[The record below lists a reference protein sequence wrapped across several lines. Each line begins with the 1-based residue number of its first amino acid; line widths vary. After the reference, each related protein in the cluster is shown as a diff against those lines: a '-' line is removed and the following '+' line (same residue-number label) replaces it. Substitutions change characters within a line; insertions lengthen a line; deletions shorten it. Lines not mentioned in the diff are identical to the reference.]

1 MKSDVTSKN
10 KISKKREDMSKLDE
24 LIKELCPN
32 GVEYKKLGELGTI
45 YNGLTGKNK
54 NDFIEGNQKYITY
67 VNVFNNISIDI
78 ETQDKVKIDRN
89 EKQNKV
95 EYGDIIFTASSEN
108 IEDVGMTSVLTN
120 VIEEDLYLNS
130 FCFGFRFKTNIMLP
144 SFSKYLFRSENL
156 RKQIRKTAN
165 GVTRYNISKEK
176 IKEILVPILPLKI
189 QEEIVRI
196 LDDYTKSVEE
206 LKEKLNKELIARKKQ
221 YSWYRDYLLKFENKV
236 EIVKLGSIS
245 ELKSGGTPKTENLEY
260 WENGNIPWMSS
271 GEVNKGNIYE
281 TEKKITKEG
290 YNNSSA
296 KMLPKNTVVIALAGQ
311 GKTRGT
317 VAITRIELCTNQS
330 ICGIIANEKL
340 NSDFLYHYLKT
351 QYENLRQLSSG
362 DGTRGG
368 LNLKMLNNYLVPLPP
383 LEVQKRI
390 VEVLDNFEK
399 TCKELNIE
407 LSSEIEKK
415 QKEYEFVR
423 NYLLTFEEK
432 SRQAILACEL
442 ASLRS
447 KQQAQNLIKILQYVY
462 GYVEVRLGD
471 IGSIVRGNGLQK
483 RDFTEEGVG
492 CIHYGQIYT
501 KYGMAT
507 EKIISFVEESLA
519 EKLRKVEKGD
529 IIFAVTSENIEDLCK
544 CVVWLGEEE
553 IVTGGH
559 TAILKH
565 NQNSKFLAYYF
576 QTEAFHSQKRKLA
589 TGTKVMDVTATKLE
603 EILVPLPPLE
613 EQQRIVDILD
623 RFDKLCNDISE
634 GLPAEIEARQ
644 KQYEYYR
651 EKLLS
656 FKKL

>member
-1 MKSDVTSKN
+1 
-10 KISKKREDMSKLDE
+10 MSRLDE

-32 GVEYKKLGELGTI
+32 GVEYKELGEVLVSLNTGLNPRKFFRLNTEDATNYYVTIREIQKNRIQFSDKTDRINQEALILCNKRANLEKGDILFSGTGTI
-45 YNGLTGKNK
+45 GEVAIVDETPNNWSIKEGVYSLKPISTSINSKFLMYILQTKN
-54 NDFIEGNQKYITY
+54 I
-67 VNVFNNISIDI
+67 
-78 ETQDKVKIDRN
+78 
-89 EKQNKV
+89 
-95 EYGDIIFTASSEN
+95 
-108 IEDVGMTSVLTN
+108 
-120 VIEEDLYLNS
+120 
-130 FCFGFRFKTNIMLP
+130 
-144 SFSKYLFRSENL
+144 
-156 RKQIRKTAN
+156 
-165 GVTRYNISKEK
+165 KEK
-176 IKEILVPILPLKI
+176 YFQKVVGGTVKSITMADLKKVDIPIPPLEVQK
-189 QEEIVRI
+189 EIVRI
-196 LDDYTKSVEE
+196 LDNYTKSVEE
-206 LKEKLNKELIARKKQ
+206 LKEKLNAELIARKKQ

-236 EIVKLGSIS
+236 KIVKLG
-245 ELKSGGTPKTENLEY
+245 ELFEFKNGINKEKSSFGKGTPIINYVNVYKKNKIYFEDLQGLVEATDDELTRYKVKRGDVFFTRTSETIEEIGFTSVLLEDIENCVFSGFLLRARPLTDLLLPEY
-260 WENGNIPWMSS
+260 CAYCFSTSSIRNAIIRKSTYTTRALINGTSLS
-271 GEVNKGNIYE
+271 
-281 TEKKITKEG
+281 
-290 YNNSSA
+290 
-296 KMLPKNTVVIALAGQ
+296 Q
-311 GKTRGT
+311 
-317 VAITRIELCTNQS
+317 IE
-330 ICGIIANEKL
+330 I
-340 NSDFLYHYLKT
+340 
-351 QYENLRQLSSG
+351 
-362 DGTRGG
+362 
-368 LNLKMLNNYLVPLPP
+368 PLPP

-399 TCKELNIE
+399 ICNDLNIG
-407 LSSEIEKK
+407 LPAEIEAR
-415 QKEYEFVR
+415 QKEYEFYR
-423 NYLLTFEEK
+423 NFLLTFNNEEIY
-432 SRQAILACEL
+432 AL
-442 ASLRS
+442 S
-447 KQQAQNLIKILQYVY
+447 KQVQNLIKILQYVY

-507 EKIISFVEESLA
+507 EKTISFVEESLA

-559 TAILKH
+559 SAILKH

-603 EILVPLPPLE
+603 EILIPLPPLE

-623 RFDKLCNDISE
+623 RFDRLCNDISE

-651 EKLLS
+651 EKLLN

>member
-1 MKSDVTSKN
+1 
-10 KISKKREDMSKLDE
+10 MSKLDK

-32 GVEYKKLGELGTI
+32 GVEYKKLGELGTL

-95 EYGDIIFTASSEN
+95 EYGDVIFTASSEN

-120 VIEEDLYLNS
+120 LIEEDLYLNS
-130 FCFGFRFKTNIMLP
+130 FCFGFRFSTDIMLP

-236 EIVKLGSIS
+236 KIVKLG
-245 ELKSGGTPKTENLEY
+245 ELFEFKNGINKEKSSFGKGTPIINYVNVYKKNKIYFEDLQGLVEATDDELIRYKVKRGDVFFTRTSETIEEIGFTSVLLEDIENCVFSGFLLRARPLTDLLLPEY
-260 WENGNIPWMSS
+260 CAYCFSTSSMRNAIIRKSTYTTRALINGTSLS
-271 GEVNKGNIYE
+271 
-281 TEKKITKEG
+281 
-290 YNNSSA
+290 
-296 KMLPKNTVVIALAGQ
+296 Q
-311 GKTRGT
+311 
-317 VAITRIELCTNQS
+317 IE
-330 ICGIIANEKL
+330 I
-340 NSDFLYHYLKT
+340 
-351 QYENLRQLSSG
+351 
-362 DGTRGG
+362 
-368 LNLKMLNNYLVPLPP
+368 PLPP

-399 TCKELNIE
+399 ICNDLNIG
-407 LSSEIEKK
+407 LPAEIEAR
-415 QKEYEFVR
+415 QKEYEFYR
-423 NYLLTFEEK
+423 NFLLTFNNEEIY
-432 SRQAILACEL
+432 AL
-442 ASLRS
+442 S
-447 KQQAQNLIKILQYVY
+447 KQASKQVQNLIKILQYVY

-501 KYGMAT
+501 KYGMVA
-507 EKIISFVEESLA
+507 EKTISFVEESLA

-559 TAILKH
+559 SAILKH

-603 EILVPLPPLE
+603 EILIPLPPLE

-623 RFDKLCNDISE
+623 RFDRLCNDISE

-656 FKKL
+656 FKKI

>member
-1 MKSDVTSKN
+1 
-10 KISKKREDMSKLDE
+10 MSRLDE

-32 GVEYKKLGELGTI
+32 GVEYKKLGELGTL

-95 EYGDIIFTASSEN
+95 EYGDVIFTASSEN

-120 VIEEDLYLNS
+120 LIEEDLYLNS
-130 FCFGFRFKTNIMLP
+130 FCFGLRFSTDIMLP

-206 LKEKLNKELIARKKQ
+206 LKEKLNAELITRKKQ
-221 YSWYRDYLLKFENKV
+221 YSWYRDYLLKFENKIK
-236 EIVKLGSIS
+236 IVKLG
-245 ELKSGGTPKTENLEY
+245 ELFEFKNGINKEKSSFGKGTPIINYVNVYKKNKIYFEDLQGLVEATDDELIRYKVKRGDVFFTRTSETIEEIGFTSVLLEDIENCVFSGFLLRARPLTDLLLPEY
-260 WENGNIPWMSS
+260 CAYCFSTSSMRNAIIRKSTYTTRALINGTSLS
-271 GEVNKGNIYE
+271 
-281 TEKKITKEG
+281 
-290 YNNSSA
+290 
-296 KMLPKNTVVIALAGQ
+296 Q
-311 GKTRGT
+311 
-317 VAITRIELCTNQS
+317 IE
-330 ICGIIANEKL
+330 I
-340 NSDFLYHYLKT
+340 
-351 QYENLRQLSSG
+351 
-362 DGTRGG
+362 
-368 LNLKMLNNYLVPLPP
+368 PLPP

-507 EKIISFVEESLA
+507 EKTISFVEESLA
-519 EKLRKVEKGD
+519 EKLRKVETGD

-576 QTEAFHSQKRKLA
+576 QTKSFHSQKRKLA
-589 TGTKVMDVTATKLE
+589 TGTKVMDITATKLE
-603 EILVPLPPLE
+603 EILIPLPPLE

-651 EKLLS
+651 EKLLN

>member
-1 MKSDVTSKN
+1 
-10 KISKKREDMSKLDE
+10 MSKLDE

-32 GVEYKKLGELGTI
+32 GVEYKELGEVLVSLNTGLNPRKFFRLNTEDATNYYVTIREIQKNRIQFSDKTDRINQEALILCNKRANLEKGDILFSGTGTI
-45 YNGLTGKNK
+45 GEVAIVDETPNNWSIKEGVYSLKPISTSINSKFLMYILQTKN
-54 NDFIEGNQKYITY
+54 I
-67 VNVFNNISIDI
+67 
-78 ETQDKVKIDRN
+78 
-89 EKQNKV
+89 
-95 EYGDIIFTASSEN
+95 
-108 IEDVGMTSVLTN
+108 
-120 VIEEDLYLNS
+120 
-130 FCFGFRFKTNIMLP
+130 
-144 SFSKYLFRSENL
+144 
-156 RKQIRKTAN
+156 
-165 GVTRYNISKEK
+165 KEK
-176 IKEILVPILPLKI
+176 YFQKVVGGTVKSITMADLKKVDIPIPPLEI

-221 YSWYRDYLLKFENKV
+221 YSWYRDYLLNFENRV

-245 ELKSGGTPKTENLEY
+245 NIVRGASPRPISNYITLEEDGINWIKIGDVDSESRY
-260 WENGNIPWMSS
+260 VE
-271 GEVNKGNIYE
+271 E
-281 TEKKITKEG
+281 TKEKITQEG
-290 YNNSSA
+290 AKKSRIVKKGDLILSNSMSFGRPYIVNQEGCIHDGWI
-296 KMLPKNTVVIALAGQ
+296 LISDYQ
-311 GKTRGT
+311 
-317 VAITRIELCTNQS
+317 TNYS
-330 ICGIIANEKL
+330 T
-340 NSDFLYHYLKT
+340 DFLYYLLTTNKVQKYMRDNVVSGT
-351 QYENLRQLSSG
+351 VQNLNI
-362 DGTRGG
+362 DIVK
-368 LNLKMLNNYLVPLPP
+368 NIEIPLPP

-399 TCKELNIE
+399 ICNNLNIG
-407 LSSEIEKK
+407 LPAEIEARQK
-415 QKEYEFVR
+415 QYEFYR
-423 NYLLTFEEK
+423 NFLLTFNNEEIY
-432 SRQAILACEL
+432 AL
-442 ASLRS
+442 S
-447 KQQAQNLIKILQYVY
+447 KQASKQAQNLIKILQYVY

-471 IGSIVRGNGLQK
+471 IASIVRGNGLQK

-501 KYGMAT
+501 KYGMVA
-507 EKIISFVEESLA
+507 EKTISFVEESLA

-544 CVVWLGEEE
+544 CIVWLGEEE

-613 EQQRIVDILD
+613 QQQRIVDILD
-623 RFDKLCNDISE
+623 RFDRLCNDISE

>member
-1 MKSDVTSKN
+1 
-10 KISKKREDMSKLDE
+10 MSRLDE

-32 GVEYKKLGELGTI
+32 GVEYKELGEIFNLKNGYTPSKSNSEYWENADVNWFRIEDINTNGGILKNSIQRVNIKGIKGNLFAAKSLIVSTTATIGKHALILKEFICNQQFTCLTIKENYEKI
-45 YNGLTGKNK
+45 YNSKFMYYYFFKISELVKKNLK
-54 NDFIEGNQKYITY
+54 VSSFPSVDM
-67 VNVFNNISIDI
+67 
-78 ETQDKVKIDRN
+78 DK
-89 EKQNKV
+89 
-95 EYGDIIFTASSEN
+95 
-108 IEDVGMTSVLTN
+108 
-120 VIEEDLYLNS
+120 
-130 FCFGFRFKTNIMLP
+130 FKKFLIPLP
-144 SFSKYLFRSENL
+144 
-156 RKQIRKTAN
+156 
-165 GVTRYNISKEK
+165 
-176 IKEILVPILPLKI
+176 PLKV
-189 QEEIVRI
+189 QEEIVKI

-206 LKEKLNKELIARKKQ
+206 LKEKLNAELITRKKQ

-236 EIVKLGSIS
+236 EMVTLGDIS
-245 ELKSGGTPKTENLEY
+245 EYSKDKIDIKELNSENYIGIENMLQDAKGVIKSSCLLTEGRCTKFFEGDILI
-260 WENGNIPWMSS
+260 GNIRP
-271 GEVNKGNIYE
+271 YL
-281 TEKKITKEG
+281 KKIWLSDRIG
-290 YNNSSA
+290 GA
-296 KMLPKNTVVIALAGQ
+296 NTDVLVI
-311 GKTRGT
+311 KKS
-317 VAITRIELCTNQS
+317 IES
-330 ICGIIANEKL
+330 IDNK
-340 NSDFLYHYLKT
+340 YLFFV
-351 QYENLRQLSSG
+351 LSSEKFFSYVMKSVKAG
-362 DGTRGG
+362 KMPRG
-368 LNLKMLNNYLVPLPP
+368 NKEMIMKYQFPLPP

-399 TCKELNIE
+399 TCKKLNIE
-407 LSSEIEKK
+407 LSSEIEIK

-501 KYGMAT
+501 KYGMVA
-507 EKIISFVEESLA
+507 EKTISFVEESLA

-529 IIFAVTSENIEDLCK
+529 IIFTVTSENIEDLCK

-576 QTEAFHSQKRKLA
+576 QTEAFHNQKRKLA
-589 TGTKVMDVTATKLE
+589 TGTKVIDVTATKLE
-603 EILVPLPPLE
+603 EILIPLPSLE

-644 KQYEYYR
+644 KQYEYFR

-656 FKKL
+656 FKKI

>member
-1 MKSDVTSKN
+1 
-10 KISKKREDMSKLDE
+10 MSKLDK

-32 GVEYKKLGELGTI
+32 GVEYKKLGELGTL

-95 EYGDIIFTASSEN
+95 EYGDVIFTASSEN

-120 VIEEDLYLNS
+120 LIEEDLYLNS
-130 FCFGFRFKTNIMLP
+130 FCFGFRFSTDIMLP

-236 EIVKLGSIS
+236 KIVKLG
-245 ELKSGGTPKTENLEY
+245 ELFEFKNGINKEKSSFGKGTPIINYVNVYKKNKIYFEDLQGLVEATDDELIRYKVKRGDVFFTRTSETIEEIGFTSVLLEDIENCVFSGFLLRARPLTDLLLPEY
-260 WENGNIPWMSS
+260 CAYCFSTSSMRNAIIRKSTYTTRALINGTSLS
-271 GEVNKGNIYE
+271 
-281 TEKKITKEG
+281 
-290 YNNSSA
+290 
-296 KMLPKNTVVIALAGQ
+296 Q
-311 GKTRGT
+311 
-317 VAITRIELCTNQS
+317 IE
-330 ICGIIANEKL
+330 I
-340 NSDFLYHYLKT
+340 
-351 QYENLRQLSSG
+351 
-362 DGTRGG
+362 
-368 LNLKMLNNYLVPLPP
+368 PLPP

-399 TCKELNIE
+399 ICNDLNIG
-407 LSSEIEKK
+407 LPAEIEAR
-415 QKEYEFVR
+415 QKEYEFYR
-423 NYLLTFEEK
+423 NFLLTFNNEEIY
-432 SRQAILACEL
+432 AL
-442 ASLRS
+442 S
-447 KQQAQNLIKILQYVY
+447 KQASKQASKQVQNLIKILQYVY

-501 KYGMAT
+501 KYGMVA
-507 EKIISFVEESLA
+507 EKTISFVEESLA

-559 TAILKH
+559 SAILKH

-603 EILVPLPPLE
+603 EILIPLPPLE

-623 RFDKLCNDISE
+623 RFDRLCNDISE

-656 FKKL
+656 FKKI

>member
-10 KISKKREDMSKLDE
+10 KISKKREDMSRLDE

-32 GVEYKKLGELGTI
+32 GVEYKELGEIAKVTI
-45 YNGLTGKNK
+45 GEFVHKDKQSENAEYPVFNGGISNTGYYNDYNEEKDKIIMSARGANAGYINRVFVNYWAGNSCYTINTNDEIMNWNFLYYVLKNK
-54 NDFIEGNQKYITY
+54 EK
-67 VNVFNNISIDI
+67 NILS
-78 ETQDKVKIDRN
+78 
-89 EKQNKV
+89 KQQ
-95 EYGDIIFTASSEN
+95 TAS
-108 IEDVGMTSVLTN
+108 I
-120 VIEEDLYLNS
+120 
-130 FCFGFRFKTNIMLP
+130 P
-144 SFSKYLFRSENL
+144 S
-156 RKQIRKTAN
+156 
-165 GVTRYNISKEK
+165 ISKKQVEG
-176 IKEILVPILPLKI
+176 ILVPIPPLEVQK
-189 QEEIVRI
+189 EIVRI
-196 LDDYTKSVEE
+196 LDNYTKSVEE
-206 LKEKLNKELIARKKQ
+206 LKEKLNAELITRKKQ

-330 ICGIIANEKL
+330 ICGIIPNEKL

-442 ASLRS
+442 A
-447 KQQAQNLIKILQYVY
+447 
-462 GYVEVRLGD
+462 
-471 IGSIVRGNGLQK
+471 
-483 RDFTEEGVG
+483 
-492 CIHYGQIYT
+492 
-501 KYGMAT
+501 
-507 EKIISFVEESLA
+507 
-519 EKLRKVEKGD
+519 
-529 IIFAVTSENIEDLCK
+529 
-544 CVVWLGEEE
+544 
-553 IVTGGH
+553 
-559 TAILKH
+559 
-565 NQNSKFLAYYF
+565 
-576 QTEAFHSQKRKLA
+576 
-589 TGTKVMDVTATKLE
+589 
-603 EILVPLPPLE
+603 
-613 EQQRIVDILD
+613 
-623 RFDKLCNDISE
+623 
-634 GLPAEIEARQ
+634 
-644 KQYEYYR
+644 
-651 EKLLS
+651 
-656 FKKL
+656 

>member
-1 MKSDVTSKN
+1 MN
-10 KISKKREDMSKLDE
+10 KLDE

-32 GVEYKKLGELGTI
+32 GVEYKKTKDIVQEKFWIMPETPNFIEEGIPYITSKNIKNGFIDFKDVKYVSVDDYNRISNNRKIKKDDMLITMIGTI
-45 YNGLTGKNK
+45 GEVAIVEDEIDFYGQNLYLLRMNNEIILNK
-54 NDFIEGNQKYITY
+54 YYYYYITL
-67 VNVFNNISIDI
+67 N
-78 ETQDKVKIDRN
+78 KIKRTLVEKRN
-89 EKQNKV
+89 
-95 EYGDIIFTASSEN
+95 TSSQGYIKAGN
-108 IEDVGMTSVLTN
+108 IE
-120 VIEEDLYLNS
+120 
-130 FCFGFRFKTNIMLP
+130 
-144 SFSKYLFRSENL
+144 NL
-156 RKQIRKTAN
+156 LIP
-165 GVTRYNISKEK
+165 
-176 IKEILVPILPLKI
+176 VPPLEV

-206 LKEKLNKELIARKKQ
+206 LKEKLNAELITRKKQ
-221 YSWYRDYLLKFENKV
+221 YSWYRDYLLKFENKIK
-236 EIVKLGSIS
+236 IVKLG
-245 ELKSGGTPKTENLEY
+245 ELFEFKNGINKEKSSFGKGTPIINYVNVYKKNKIYFEDLQGLVEATDDELIRYKVKRGDVFFTRTSETIEEIGFTSVLLEDIENCVFSGFLLRARPLTDLLLPEY
-260 WENGNIPWMSS
+260 CAYCFSTSSMRNAIIRKSTYTTRALINGTSLS
-271 GEVNKGNIYE
+271 
-281 TEKKITKEG
+281 
-290 YNNSSA
+290 
-296 KMLPKNTVVIALAGQ
+296 Q
-311 GKTRGT
+311 
-317 VAITRIELCTNQS
+317 IE
-330 ICGIIANEKL
+330 I
-340 NSDFLYHYLKT
+340 
-351 QYENLRQLSSG
+351 
-362 DGTRGG
+362 
-368 LNLKMLNNYLVPLPP
+368 PLPP

-407 LSSEIEKK
+407 LSSEIEIKE
-415 QKEYEFVR
+415 KEYEFVR

-471 IGSIVRGNGLQK
+471 IASIVRGNGLQK

-501 KYGMAT
+501 KYGMVA
-507 EKIISFVEESLA
+507 EKTISFVEESLA

-544 CVVWLGEEE
+544 CVVWLGEDE

-589 TGTKVMDVTATKLE
+589 TGTKVMDITATKLE
-603 EILVPLPPLE
+603 EILISLPPLE
-613 EQQRIVDILD
+613 EQQRIIDILD

-651 EKLLS
+651 EKLLN

>member
-10 KISKKREDMSKLDE
+10 RISKKREEMSRLDE

-130 FCFGFRFKTNIMLP
+130 FCFGFRFKTKIMLP

-442 ASLRS
+442 ASLRACVASS
-447 KQQAQNLIKILQYVY
+447 KPKI
-462 GYVEVRLGD
+462 
-471 IGSIVRGNGLQK
+471 
-483 RDFTEEGVG
+483 
-492 CIHYGQIYT
+492 
-501 KYGMAT
+501 
-507 EKIISFVEESLA
+507 
-519 EKLRKVEKGD
+519 
-529 IIFAVTSENIEDLCK
+529 
-544 CVVWLGEEE
+544 
-553 IVTGGH
+553 
-559 TAILKH
+559 
-565 NQNSKFLAYYF
+565 
-576 QTEAFHSQKRKLA
+576 
-589 TGTKVMDVTATKLE
+589 
-603 EILVPLPPLE
+603 
-613 EQQRIVDILD
+613 
-623 RFDKLCNDISE
+623 
-634 GLPAEIEARQ
+634 
-644 KQYEYYR
+644 
-651 EKLLS
+651 
-656 FKKL
+656 